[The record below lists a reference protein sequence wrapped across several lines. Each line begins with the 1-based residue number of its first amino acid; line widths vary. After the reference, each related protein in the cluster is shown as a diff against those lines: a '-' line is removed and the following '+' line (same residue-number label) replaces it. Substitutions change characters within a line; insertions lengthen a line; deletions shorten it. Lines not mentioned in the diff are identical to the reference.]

1 MILDPSLVDG
11 KKKKY
16 NSMDERLEDSIW
28 SYLIQEKL
36 GDTMENYL
44 FEKDEPFSEKTV
56 LQIGI

>member
-1 MILDPSLVDG
+1 MLDNSLTDG
-11 KKKKY
+11 KKKAYK
-16 NSMDERLEDSIW
+16 NIDEQLEDSVW
-28 SYLIQEKL
+28 SFIIQEKL